1 MSFSSPDCI
10 RTYTGKDVNI
20 FKPQKYMFC
29 IEDIAWALSKEQR
42 WGNMLSKNYSVA
54 QHSMIC
60 AEFAPKEYK
69 LTALCHD
76 FSEAYM
82 RDWAS
87 PLKKHKAFEEY
98 RRIED
103 NLMLFLSDI
112 FGFQYPLPDRV
123 KEIDEFMAKREWN
136 ALMLKNEPFN
146 YGLYNQVTGYR
157 KFLRTFNELTI
168 KNK

>member
-1 MSFSSPDCI
+1 MAFSSPDCI

-54 QHSMIC
+54 QHSIIC
-60 AEFAPKEYK
+60 SEIAPKEYK

-82 RDWAS
+82 RDWAK
-87 PLKKHKAFEEY
+87 PLKIHKSFEEY
-98 RRIED
+98 RKIED
-103 NLMLFLSDI
+103 NLMIFLSDI

-136 ALMLKNEPFN
+136 ALMLKNESFSHVI
-146 YGLYNQVTGYR
+146 LSQKTIYN
-157 KFLRTFNELTI
+157 KFIKTYKELS
-168 KNK
+168 KN